1 MSDAVTVWAQE
12 LSKLLPGAVPRTPGS
27 LPYQPR
33 SPTADAHR
41 EVSRPEPGLLGHGRA
56 VPGASD
62 DEGSGTSDMGA
73 QTKTASEMPRVT
85 PKVPLAH
92 VDMIGLKLDMPSRR
106 IAGTADCSANE
117 VPGVAEVP
125 LSATE
130 MSESFALETPAHRS
144 ANKML
149 GMADVPVHATEMS
162 ESFALETGRVE
173 LDVSSQRIAGTAD
186 CSANKMLGM
195 GEVPLHAPEISE
207 SFAMETGGLDISS
220 SRIAGPADR
229 SAHGVLGMAEVPVH
243 ATEMSESIPLK
254 TRRVELDISSPRIA
268 GTADRFA
275 HELPGSAEVPLDAIE
290 LPHVEWQEASQA
302 QRAMP
307 GMDTTAVEIAEELM
321 VGISPAAEML
331 REGGKGTGVSDDSP
345 SARVLP
351 GEASG
356 DEGQDLVAKKS
367 LISSISVFSHLICFL
382 LGKSRIN

>member
-130 MSESFALETPAHRS
+130 MSESFALET
-144 ANKML
+144 
-149 GMADVPVHATEMS
+149 
-162 ESFALETGRVE
+162 GRVE
-173 LDVSSQRIAGTAD
+173 LDISSQRIAGTAD